1 MESRIKASNL
11 ADLYRQAAERYE
23 SLPAFATRRKALEWQ
38 PVSFRE
44 LFEQGKD
51 LAAGLIEIGVQARDH
66 VGLFSDNR
74 YEWMLADYGIQ
85 LTGAVNSP
93 RGADVTDTELVYIIN
108 HARIKV
114 AFVENDALQ
123 KKILRLRHDL
133 PELQEIILLDPAA
146 EAREDVRQLKEVSA
160 IGAYQR
166 EQGDRK
172 VEERMEQIR
181 PDDLFTLIYTSGTTG
196 KPKGVMLT
204 HSNMMSQM
212 EVIPID
218 LSCTDRVLSILP
230 IWHIFER
237 VFEVYTITCGACTYY
252 TGLRTLGEDLKNV
265 EPTFMGSAPRLW
277 ESLHQRILD
286 NIRAAHP
293 VRRALFHIAY
303 FLGHYYQE
311 SIFYI
316 TNNDLQLQPESQ
328 VKRAIFY
335 VGHLIR
341 LLILVPWYGFFNA
354 AVLESVRQSA
364 GGSIKATV
372 SGGGALPLEIDKFFN
387 YIGIPVLEG
396 YGLTETSPVIAVRTE
411 EKLVNG
417 TVGPLVP
424 DTELRIVDLD
434 TEEVLYPNKNKPDE
448 GRGLRGEIWVR
459 GPQVMKGYYREPEI
473 TNTVLREGGW
483 FRTGDLGMMTY
494 NDSLKIL
501 GRSKS
506 TIVLSNGENLEPE
519 PMEMQIRQSRYIEQ
533 CMIVGQDQKFVG
545 ALIVPKLDAF
555 REHDI
560 KADTHEDLVD
570 DPKARRIVRD
580 EIRYYLS
587 GGSGIKSFEQVRE
600 FRILPRQF
608 KVGEELTNL
617 FKLKRHVVEKKYEGT
632 IREIFSP
639 KEIKTKSQ

>member
-1 MESRIKASNL
+1 MESRIIASNL
-11 ADLYRQAAERYE
+11 ADLYRQAAEKYE
-23 SLPAFATRRKALEWQ
+23 SLPAFATRHKALDWN

-44 LFEQGKD
+44 IYEQGMD
-51 LAAGLIEIGVQARDH
+51 LAAGLIEIGVKAREH

-74 YEWMLADYGIQ
+74 LEWMLADYAIQ
-85 LTGAVNSP
+85 LSGSVNTP
-93 RGADVTDTELVYIIN
+93 RGADVTDEELIYIIN
-108 HARIKV
+108 HAKIRV

-123 KKILRLRHDL
+123 KKILRLR
-133 PELQEIILLDPAA
+133 PELPDLREIILLSSKS
-146 EAREDVRQLKEVSA
+146 EALEGVRPLKEIAA
-160 IGAYQR
+160 IGTWQR
-166 EQGDRK
+166 KNGDKR
-172 VEERMEQIR
+172 VNDRMNAIR

-212 EVIPID
+212 EVIPIE
-218 LSCTDRVLSILP
+218 LTCTDRVLSILP

-237 VFEVYTITCGACTYY
+237 VFEVYTICCGTCTYY
-252 TGLRTLGEDLKNV
+252 TSIRTLGEDLKYV

-277 ESLHQRILD
+277 ESLHQRILE
-286 NIRAAHP
+286 NVRSAHP

-311 SIFYI
+311 SIFYL
-316 TNNDLQLQPESQ
+316 TNNDLQLKPESMI
-328 VKRAIFY
+328 KRGVLRAA
-335 VGHLIR
+335 HALR
-341 LLILVPWYGFFNA
+341 LLVLLPWYGFFNA

-411 EKLVNG
+411 DKLVNG
-417 TVGPLVP
+417 TVGPPVA
-424 DTELRIVDLD
+424 DTEVRIVDLE
-434 TEEVLYPNKNKPDE
+434 TEEVLYPNEKYPYD
-448 GRGLRGEIWVR
+448 GRGMRGEIWVR

-473 TNTVLREGGW
+473 TRKVLLEGGW
-483 FRTGDLGMMTY
+483 FRTGDLGMMTF

-519 PMEMQIRQSRYIEQ
+519 PLEMQLRQSRYIEQ
-533 CMIVGQDQKFVG
+533 CMVVGQDQKFVG
-545 ALIVPKLDAF
+545 ALIVPKLDVFQEENIQA
-555 REHDI
+555 ESL
-560 KADTHEDLVD
+560 AELSEN
-570 DPKARRIVRD
+570 PKAKRIIRD
-580 EIRYYLS
+580 EIKQMLS
-587 GGSGIKSFEQVRE
+587 AGNGIKNFEQVRD
-600 FRILPRQF
+600 FRLLSNNF

-617 FKLKRHVVEKKYEGT
+617 FKLKRHVVEQKYEKN
-632 IREIFSP
+632 IRDMFHP
-639 KEIKTKSQ
+639 KEVKV